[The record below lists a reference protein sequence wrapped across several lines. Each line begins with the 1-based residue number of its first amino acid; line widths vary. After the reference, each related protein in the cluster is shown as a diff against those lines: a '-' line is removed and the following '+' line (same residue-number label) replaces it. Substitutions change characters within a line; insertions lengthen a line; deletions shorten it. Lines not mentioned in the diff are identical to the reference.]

1 MTSTISQLSRHIE
14 GHFTHRFAGRFGMLG
29 QSCAMQA
36 LFEQIEVVA
45 KAQGP
50 VLITGESG
58 TGKELVAHALHQQS
72 ERANGPFVV
81 VNCAGIPG
89 DLLEAEFF
97 GHTRGAFTGANE
109 ARPGMLQQANGGS
122 LFLDEISDMPVSL
135 QAKLLRALQDGA
147 VRPVGRNEEDHVDVR
162 IIAATHDN
170 LSKKVTRGE
179 FREDLFYRLD
189 TFQILIPPLRERGD
203 DKLLLARNFLDTFCR
218 EQNKPDLGIS
228 EEARQVLLDYH
239 FPGNV
244 RELQNLIERAV
255 AFCEGEQLEAAH
267 LLPAIQHSQAPY
279 PGETEEKKLLTGSGL
294 PTMHELQSRYLKLV
308 LTEVNGNKQRA
319 AEILGIGR
327 RTLYRWLQQNH

>member
-1 MTSTISQLSRHIE
+1 MAANIPNHSQQTEALITGS
-14 GHFTHRFAGRFGMLG
+14 FSGRFGMVG
-29 QSCAMQA
+29 QGPSMQA

-50 VLITGESG
+50 VLISGESG

-72 ERANGPFVV
+72 DRADGPFVV
-81 VNCAGIPG
+81 VNCAGIPA

-97 GHTRGAFTGANE
+97 GHTRGAFTGASE

-170 LSKKVTRGE
+170 LRKKVESGE
-179 FREDLFYRLD
+179 FRKDLFYRLE
-189 TFQILIPPLRERGD
+189 TFQILIPPLRERDD
-203 DKLLLARNFLDTFCR
+203 DKLLLARHFLDGFCH
-218 EQNKPDLGIS
+218 EQDKPYLGIS
-228 EEARQVLLDYH
+228 EQARQILLDYD

-244 RELQNLIERAV
+244 RELQNLMERAV
-255 AFCEGEQLEAAH
+255 AFCDSNQLEAAH
-267 LLPAIQHSQAPY
+267 LLPAIR
-279 PGETEEKKLLTGSGL
+279 PGQIPDSAGVDQPGLLNGAGF
-294 PTMHELQSRYLKLV
+294 PTMHELQGRYLRLV
-308 LTEVNGNKQRA
+308 LSEVNGNKQRA
-319 AEILGIGR
+319 SEILGIGR
-327 RTLYRWLQQNH
+327 RTLYRWLQQDE

>member
-1 MTSTISQLSRHIE
+1 MTANLPHLSAQTD
-14 GHFTHRFAGRFGMLG
+14 THVSDYFAGRFGMLG
-29 QSCAMQA
+29 QSPAMQE
-36 LFEQIEVVA
+36 LFEQIQVVA

-50 VLITGESG
+50 VMISGESG

-72 ERANGPFVV
+72 ERAEGPFVV

-89 DLLEAEFF
+89 ELLEAEFF

-122 LFLDEISDMPVSL
+122 LFLDEISDMPISL

-147 VRPVGRNEEDHVDVR
+147 VRPVGRNQEEHVDVR
-162 IIAATHDN
+162 IIVATHDN
-170 LSKKVTRGE
+170 LRKKVADGE

-203 DKLLLARNFLDTFCR
+203 DKLLLAQDFLDAFCR
-218 EQNKPDLGIS
+218 EQDKPLLKLS
-228 EEARQVLLDYH
+228 EEANQLLLDYP

-255 AFCEGEQLEAAH
+255 AFCDSNQIEAHH
-267 LLPAIQHSQAPY
+267 LLPAIRRTQTSVASHEDEQV
-279 PGETEEKKLLTGSGL
+279 LLTGSGM
-294 PTMHELQSRYLKLV
+294 PTMHELQSRYIKMV
-308 LTEVNGNKQRA
+308 LSEVNGNKQRA

-327 RTLYRWLQQNH
+327 RTLYRWLQQDE

>member
-1 MTSTISQLSRHIE
+1 MTSSIPNHSRQIE
-14 GHFTHRFAGRFGMLG
+14 GHIAETFTGRFGMVG
-29 QSCAMQA
+29 QSSAMQA

-50 VLITGESG
+50 VMISGESG

-72 ERANGPFVV
+72 DRADGPFVV
-81 VNCAGIPG
+81 VNCAGIPAE
-89 DLLEAEFF
+89 LLEAEFF

-170 LSKKVTRGE
+170 LRRKVERGE
-179 FREDLFYRLD
+179 FRQDLFYRLH
-189 TFQILIPPLRERGD
+189 TFQILIPPLRERDD
-203 DKLLLARNFLDTFCR
+203 DKLLLARHFLGGFCE
-218 EQNKPDLGIS
+218 EQSKPELGIS
-228 EEARQVLLDYH
+228 EEARQILLDYH

-255 AFCEGEQLEAAH
+255 AFCESNQLEAGH
-267 LLPAIQHSQAPY
+267 LLPAIRPDQVPACAEVDDS
-279 PGETEEKKLLTGSGL
+279 GLLNGAGL
-294 PTMHELQSRYLKLV
+294 PTMHELQSRYMKLV
-308 LTEVNGNKQRA
+308 LSEVNGNKQRA
-319 AEILGIGR
+319 SEILGIGR
-327 RTLYRWLQQNH
+327 RTLYRWLQQGE

>member
-1 MTSTISQLSRHIE
+1 MTANIPNYSQQTHGQIAE
-14 GHFTHRFAGRFGMLG
+14 AFTGRFGMVG
-29 QSCAMQA
+29 QSPAMQA

-50 VLITGESG
+50 VMISGESG

-72 ERANGPFVV
+72 ERAEGPFVV
-81 VNCAGIPG
+81 VNCAGIPAE
-89 DLLEAEFF
+89 LLEAEFF

-109 ARPGMLQQANGGS
+109 ARHGMLQQANGGS

-170 LSKKVTRGE
+170 LREKVERGE

-189 TFQILIPPLRERGD
+189 TFQILIPPLRERDD
-203 DKLLLARNFLDTFCR
+203 DKLLLARHFLNGFCH
-218 EQNKPDLGIS
+218 EQAKPDLDIS
-228 EEARQVLLDYH
+228 EEASQILLDYY

-244 RELQNLIERAV
+244 RELQNLMERAV
-255 AFCEGEQLEAAH
+255 AFCDSNQLEAAH
-267 LLPAIQHSQAPY
+267 LLPAIRSGQIPASAQVDEL
-279 PGETEEKKLLTGSGL
+279 GLLNGTGL
-294 PTMHELQSRYLKLV
+294 PTMHELQSRYLRLV
-308 LTEVNGNKQRA
+308 LSEVNGNKQRA

-327 RTLYRWLQQNH
+327 RTLYRWLQHDE